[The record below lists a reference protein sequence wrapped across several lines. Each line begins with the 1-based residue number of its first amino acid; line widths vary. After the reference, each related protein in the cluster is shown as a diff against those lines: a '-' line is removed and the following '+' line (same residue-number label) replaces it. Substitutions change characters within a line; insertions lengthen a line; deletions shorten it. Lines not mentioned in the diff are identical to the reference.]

1 MIEYFQ
7 DIFKA
12 YKSFKSFNK
21 LSEENRKI
29 VFYAEDIQTQN
40 FLLDLVKELLI
51 SFNQEICYLTS
62 DQEDSIFLESNNYSN
77 LRVFYVGS
85 GFVRTWAFM
94 NLKADLFIMTMPDIE
109 TFHLKRSKIYPV
121 HYLYI
126 FHALVSTHSN
136 YRKGAFD
143 SYDTIF
149 CTGKQQIKEIR
160 ETEKYYKLPK
170 KNLFKDGYRPLEYL
184 INESENFSK
193 ENSKNLK
200 ILVAP
205 SWGENSI
212 MEHCIDSL
220 IENLINTDNKIYLR
234 PHPMTLR
241 NNKNQI
247 ERLESK
253 FKNNANFILQKN
265 HKNRNVLFES
275 DILITDWSG
284 IGIEYGLGLLKPVIY
299 IDLPKKNFN
308 PEYMKINITPIELS
322 IREEIGR
329 IVGTEKVTNINQI
342 INETISE
349 YDKKEVLKIRKKY
362 VFMKDDSLNKAS
374 KRVVSIANALRS
386 RNHKNNS

>member
-184 INESENFSK
+184 INESENFPK

>member
-374 KRVVSIANALRS
+374 KLL
-386 RNHKNNS
+386 

>member
-1 MIEYFQ
+1 MIKYFQ

-21 LSEENRKI
+21 LSAENRKI

-62 DQEDSIFLESNNYSN
+62 DQQDSIFLESNNYSN

-184 INESENFSK
+184 INQSENFLK
-193 ENSKNLK
+193 ENSNNLK
-200 ILVAP
+200 ILIAP

-220 IENLINTDNKIYLR
+220 IENLINTDNKIFLR

-247 ERLESK
+247 ERLELK

-265 HKNRNVLFES
+265 NKNRNVLFES

-308 PEYMKINITPIELS
+308 PEYKKINITPIELS

-386 RNHKNNS
+386 KNHKNNS